1 MLAKCPLRT
10 RARITAVDV
19 EKQFDLRLQELGVR
33 AGAEFSVVNR
43 AAFGGLVINIAG
55 ARIAVDHKSAKRIMV
70 EDALTSQSELAQST
84 TTDAIEG
91 RGRADVSRIFSAL
104 ARSTKGDVR

>member
-1 MLAKCPLRT
+1 MMLAKCPLRT

-70 EDALTSQSELAQST
+70 EDACASTSALSQPKGAPGHATRQGSSYA
-84 TTDAIEG
+84 
-91 RGRADVSRIFSAL
+91 FSAL
-104 ARSTKGDVR
+104 VPTTEGSAK